1 MKSAKG
7 GQEKVLSGVGKDI
20 RSVKGGQMAVLTKMM
35 RMGVIEKVRSE
46 HRLAVSMGISH
57 A

>member
-1 MKSAKG
+1 M
-7 GQEKVLSGVGKDI
+7 LSGVGKDI